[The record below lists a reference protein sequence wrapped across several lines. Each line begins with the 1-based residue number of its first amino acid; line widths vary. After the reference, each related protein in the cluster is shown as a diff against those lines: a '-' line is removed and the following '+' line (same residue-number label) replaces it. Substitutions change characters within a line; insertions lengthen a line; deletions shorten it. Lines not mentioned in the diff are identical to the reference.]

1 MKPEGLVRF
10 EVREGETDLA
20 VFAARDLSAETR
32 GVVRGLRAD
41 LEGYAREHGGFLE
54 ALKPLEPA
62 EGAPEIVRRM
72 CRAAVEWG
80 VAADSD
86 EVIVEN
92 GGDVYLSTAKPRKV
106 AIFAGDDSPFGGDL
120 AVLVKPETGIHGV
133 CASSATVGHSLS
145 FGRADAVVAFAPSA
159 AFADA
164 AATAIC
170 NRVGSKG
177 EVEKIIEDER
187 RRARLTALVVIMDDV
202 MGAFGDVEFV

>member
-1 MKPEGLVRF
+1 
-10 EVREGETDLA
+10 
-20 VFAARDLSAETR
+20 
-32 GVVRGLRAD
+32 LRAD
-41 LEGYAREHGGFLE
+41 LEGYAREHAGFLE

-80 VAADSD
+80 VGPMAAVAGTVAELVGEALAADSD